1 MELLDGLQQ
10 IGLSPREAEAY
21 LALLQKKEFTA
32 SELSK
37 ITTITR
43 TKIYEILQNLIKKG
57 VCNESFKDGQK
68 VYRGIKPQIALQNII
83 SNYQREMEQ
92 KKNIEI
98 DKKKQAAVLLEDEL
112 ITLYSNNLDSDE
124 PVDYVEIL
132 SDIGQI
138 RERWNYFQKNTKNE
152 ILVFTKPPYTA
163 SLEDN
168 IEVQSEAI
176 DKNKIIDKCIYEY
189 SGLSKNEITDL
200 VKIIEQYERIGEES
214 RIIKELPMKLAIS
227 DETITMLALND
238 RVSLTSGITTIIVD
252 HPNFAKAQ
260 KAVFETYWEK
270 AMTVEEFKKD
280 HDLSV

>member
-1 MELLDGLQQ
+1 
-10 IGLSPREAEAY
+10 
-21 LALLQKKEFTA
+21 
-32 SELSK
+32 
-37 ITTITR
+37 
-43 TKIYEILQNLIKKG
+43 
-57 VCNESFKDGQK
+57 
-68 VYRGIKPQIALQNII
+68 
-83 SNYQREMEQ
+83 MEQ

-132 SDIGQI
+132 SDIGQKI
-138 RERWNYFQKNTKNE
+138 KRWNYFQKNTKNE